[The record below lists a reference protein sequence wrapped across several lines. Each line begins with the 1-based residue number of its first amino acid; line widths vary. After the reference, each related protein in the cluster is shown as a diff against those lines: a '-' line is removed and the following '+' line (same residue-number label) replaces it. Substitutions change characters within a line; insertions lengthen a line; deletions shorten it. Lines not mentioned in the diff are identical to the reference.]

1 MKNIKLF
8 EEFITE
14 KAPSD
19 KWYKELGSLE
29 RKGESISDEEQ
40 EEVVGYLTNQ
50 VESQSSFEFSEVS
63 DDGMSFYLDNDDIKV
78 GASIVKK
85 GSKYMWKA
93 MCSDRS
99 LEDGG
104 VDDNGTE
111 NNLTDA
117 MDGISEFVLSVDDLI
132 NNG

>member
-8 EEFITE
+8 EDFINE

-29 RKGESISDEEQ
+29 RKGDPISAEEQ
-40 EEVVGYLTNQ
+40 EKVVGYLTDQ
-50 VESQSSFEFSEVS
+50 AGSQSGFEFSEVS
-63 DDGMSFYLDNDDIKV
+63 DDGMSFYLDNGDIKV

-93 MCSDRS
+93 MCSDSS

-104 VDDNGTE
+104 VDANGTGSLE
-111 NNLTDA
+111 DA
-117 MDGISEFVLSVDDLI
+117 MDGISEFVLSADDLL

>member
-40 EEVVGYLTNQ
+40 EEVVDYLTQN
-50 VESQSSFEFSEVS
+50 VESQSGFEFSEVS
-63 DDGMSFYLDNDDIKV
+63 DDGLSFYLDNGDIKV

-104 VDDNGTE
+104 VDDNGTGSLE
-111 NNLTDA
+111 DA
-117 MDGISEFVLSVDDLI
+117 MDGISEFVLSTNDLLY
-132 NNG
+132 NG